1 MSSAIL
7 ALNAGSSSIKFAL
20 FPRPDAAP
28 SVRGEL
34 EEQDGTVRMT
44 ASSADLGPLVDESWG
59 DAGPDVR
66 LHRLLDWVEAHLGAD
81 RLAAVGHRIVHGGLQ
96 FRAPVRLTSDVLAQ
110 LSDLTPLAPLH
121 QPGCLAPVHAI
132 AAARPAL
139 PQVGCF
145 DTAFHATLPELAWRY
160 ALPRDLDSAIRVYG
174 FHGLSYEHIARQLRD
189 EAPALAAGRVVVA
202 HLGNGASLCAMQD
215 GRSVDTTMGFSALE
229 GLVMGT
235 RCGALDSGVLLY
247 LLQEKGLD
255 AEALQTLLYR
265 RSGLLGV
272 SGIAADVRS
281 LTGSHAPEA
290 AEALDLFC
298 FRAAKLAAGMAASL
312 GGLDGIVFTGGIGE
326 HAPAIRA
333 AICARLE
340 WFGVALDPLLN
351 ARGVGAIST
360 PGSTVAVRVIPA
372 DEEASIARHTAGLL
386 DMRTAQ

>member
-1 MSSAIL
+1 
-7 ALNAGSSSIKFAL
+7 
-20 FPRPDAAP
+20 
-28 SVRGEL
+28 
-34 EEQDGTVRMT
+34 
-44 ASSADLGPLVDESWG
+44 
-59 DAGPDVR
+59 
-66 LHRLLDWVEAHLGAD
+66 
-81 RLAAVGHRIVHGGLQ
+81 
-96 FRAPVRLTSDVLAQ
+96 VRLTSDVLAQ

-145 DTAFHATLPELAWRY
+145 DTALHATLPKLAWRY

-189 EAPALAAGRVVVA
+189 EAPALAPGRVVAA

-272 SGIAADVRS
+272 SGIAADVRT
-281 LTGSHAPEA
+281 LTESHAPEA

>member
-1 MSSAIL
+1 
-7 ALNAGSSSIKFAL
+7 
-20 FPRPDAAP
+20 
-28 SVRGEL
+28 
-34 EEQDGTVRMT
+34 
-44 ASSADLGPLVDESWG
+44 
-59 DAGPDVR
+59 
-66 LHRLLDWVEAHLGAD
+66 
-81 RLAAVGHRIVHGGLQ
+81 
-96 FRAPVRLTSDVLAQ
+96 
-110 LSDLTPLAPLH
+110 
-121 QPGCLAPVHAI
+121 
-132 AAARPAL
+132 
-139 PQVGCF
+139 
-145 DTAFHATLPELAWRY
+145 
-160 ALPRDLDSAIRVYG
+160 
-174 FHGLSYEHIARQLRD
+174 LSYEHVARRLRD
-189 EAPALAAGRVVVA
+189 EAPALAAGRVVAA
-202 HLGNGASLCAMQD
+202 HLGSGASLCAMRD
-215 GRSVDTTMGFSALE
+215 GRSLDTTMGFSALD

-235 RCGALDSGVLLY
+235 RCGTLDPGVLLY

-340 WFGVALDPLLN
+340 WFGVALDPSLN